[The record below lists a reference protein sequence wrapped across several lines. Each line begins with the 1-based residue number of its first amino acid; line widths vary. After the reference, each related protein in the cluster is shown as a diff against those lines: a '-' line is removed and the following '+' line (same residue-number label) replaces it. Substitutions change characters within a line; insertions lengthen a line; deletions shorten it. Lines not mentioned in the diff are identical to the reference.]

1 MTNGM
6 LSEGLGQVIHFHPS
20 GRDARVVPSGFPNQ
34 PADYVTPGCRMPR
47 IVLPPGYKSILKR
60 R

>member
-6 LSEGLGQVIHFHPS
+6 CGEGLGQVIHFHPS
-20 GRDARVVPSGFPNQ
+20 GRDARAVPSGFPNQ

-47 IVLPPGYKSILKR
+47 IVLPPVYKSILKR